1 MPVHIQTGRDE
12 LLAGMLDRGV
22 PHQQGVPNRIIGVA
36 FMGQEDISPAKAPGN
51 SPTFLG
57 QLKQRVALVPVGTA
71 LPAGLP
77 ERGPLSLSA
86 TVGPAARPRCLLLR
100 FSTVS
105 RGMFRNGA
113 HQIVLTKGK

>member
-1 MPVHIQTGRDE
+1 
-12 LLAGMLDRGV
+12 
-22 PHQQGVPNRIIGVA
+22 VA

-57 QLKQRVALVPVGTA
+57 QLKQLVALVPVGTA

-86 TVGPAARPRCLLLR
+86 TVRPAARPR
-100 FSTVS
+100 TVYPPGG
-105 RGMFRNGA
+105 RGA
-113 HQIVLTKGK
+113 HQGSTTEETRSLGEVSTIAVPDRLLWNVP